1 MSNPYRQY
9 QKTSITT
16 ASREKILLMLYEGAI
31 RFTKQA
37 ISAMED
43 NRVADKGKYIS
54 KATAILSELMA
65 TLDFKVGGDLA
76 VDLEN
81 LYVFM
86 IDKLIEG
93 NIQNNVECLRNV
105 ENLLSTLYAAWKD
118 VVENPRADGIPSK
131 RLQPEEYKEYMA
143 RNEGAD
149 SDQAN
154 ANQKQGTD
162 NQKLKVLA

>member
-1 MSNPYRQY
+1 
-9 QKTSITT
+9 
-16 ASREKILLMLYEGAI
+16 
-31 RFTKQA
+31 
-37 ISAMED
+37 
-43 NRVADKGKYIS
+43 
-54 KATAILSELMA
+54 
-65 TLDFKVGGDLA
+65 
-76 VDLEN
+76 
-81 LYVFM
+81 M